1 MTRPPRSS
9 QTTAVISASDM
20 NFFKKLFIKDYENT
34 SDQEVRF
41 RYGIVAGIFGI
52 ISNVLLCVFK
62 VLVGVLSGSVAI
74 IADAINNLSDAGSSV
89 VTVFGFKLS
98 NRPADREHPF
108 GHARYEYIAAF
119 IIAFAVVLIGVL
131 LMKQSIEKIIT
142 PEDVKISVYT
152 YVVLGV
158 AIVLKILQGF
168 IYKNFGKAIN
178 SEALK
183 ASAMDSRNDVFT
195 TIAVLIS
202 TIVID
207 TTGVNIDGYAGLVVS
222 IVIIICSI
230 KLLKD
235 TINPLL
241 GTVPDKELVRKI
253 SEKLSQYDEVLGVHD
268 LMIHSYGPAITYASV
283 HVEVDSRRD
292 FLETHDEIDNI
303 ERDFMRDMN
312 VHLVIHMDPIAV
324 GDSETD
330 LLKKE
335 VQDVILGMNEEA
347 TIHDFRL
354 VKGNTHTNVLFD
366 VVVPYGA
373 KIGAREIA
381 RELNE
386 KIKSDKTYYFIIN
399 VDNKYV

>member
-1 MTRPPRSS
+1 M
-9 QTTAVISASDM
+9 
-20 NFFKKLFIKDYENT
+20 
-34 SDQEVRF
+34 RF

-52 ISNVLLCVFK
+52 ISNVILCVFK
-62 VLVGVLSGSVAI
+62 ILVGVFSGSVAI
-74 IADAINNLSDAGSSV
+74 VADAINNLSDAASSV

-131 LMKQSIEKIIT
+131 LLKQSIEKIIT
-142 PEDVKISVYT
+142 PESVNISAYT
-152 YVVLGV
+152 YVVLAV
-158 AIVLKILQGF
+158 SIVLKILQGL
-168 IYKNFGKAIN
+168 IYKNFGKTIN

-183 ASAMDSRNDVFT
+183 ASAADSRNDVFT

-207 TTGVNIDGYAGLVVS
+207 VTGVNIDGYAGLVVS
-222 IVIIICSI
+222 VVIIIFSI
-230 KLLKD
+230 KLLKE

-241 GTVPDKELVRKI
+241 GTVPDKELVAKI
-253 SEKLSQYDEVLGVHD
+253 SEKLRQYDEVLGFHD

-283 HVEVDSRRD
+283 HVEVDGGKN
-292 FLETHDEIDNI
+292 FIETHDQIDNI

-312 VHLVIHMDPIAV
+312 VHLVIHMDPITV
-324 GDSETD
+324 GDPETD
-330 LLKKE
+330 LLKNE
-335 VQDVILGMNEEA
+335 VQDVVRSMNEDV

-366 VVVPYGA
+366 VVVPYGV
-373 KIGAREIA
+373 KLGAREIR

-386 KIKSDKTYYFIIN
+386 KIKSDKTYYYIIN

>member
-1 MTRPPRSS
+1 MKFIR
-9 QTTAVISASDM
+9 
-20 NFFKKLFIKDYENT
+20 KLLIKEYQDTKNPK
-34 SDQEVRF
+34 VRF
-41 RYGIVAGIFGI
+41 RYGLVAGIFGI
-52 ISNVLLCVFK
+52 ISNALLCVFK
-62 VLVGVLSGSVAI
+62 LIVGI
-74 IADAINNLSDAGSSV
+74 IGNSITIVADAINNLSDAGSSV
-89 VTVFGFKLS
+89 VTLVGFKLS
-98 NRPADREHPF
+98 ATPPDNDHPF

-131 LMKQSIEKIIT
+131 LLKQSIEKIIT
-142 PEDVKISVYT
+142 PESVNISAYT
-152 YVVLGV
+152 YVVLAV
-158 AIVLKILQGF
+158 SIVLKILQGL
-168 IYKNFGKAIN
+168 IYGNFGRTIN

-183 ASAMDSRNDVFT
+183 ASAADSRNDVFT

-207 TTGVNIDGYAGLVVS
+207 VTGVNIDGYAGLVVS
-222 IVIIICSI
+222 VVIIIFSI
-230 KLLKD
+230 KLLKE

-241 GTVPDKELVRKI
+241 GTVPDKELVAKM
-253 SEKLSQYDEVLGVHD
+253 SEKLRQYDEVLGFHD

-283 HVEVDSRRD
+283 HVEVDGSKN
-292 FLETHDEIDNI
+292 FIETHDQIDNI

-324 GDSETD
+324 GDPETD

-335 VQDVILGMNEEA
+335 VQDVVRSMNEDI

-366 VVVPYGA
+366 VVVPYGV
-373 KIGAREIA
+373 KLGAREIR

-386 KIKSDKTYYFIIN
+386 KIKSDKTYYYIIN

>member
-1 MTRPPRSS
+1 MKL
-9 QTTAVISASDM
+9 
-20 NFFKKLFIKDYENT
+20 FKKLFIKDYENT

-41 RYGIVAGIFGI
+41 RCGVVAGIFGI
-52 ISNVLLCVFK
+52 ISNVILCVFK
-62 VLVGVLSGSVAI
+62 ILVGVFSGSVAI
-74 IADAINNLSDAGSSV
+74 VADAINNLSDAASSV

-131 LMKQSIEKIIT
+131 LLKQSIEKIIT
-142 PEDVKISVYT
+142 PESVNISAYT
-152 YVVLGV
+152 YVVLAV
-158 AIVLKILQGF
+158 SIVLKILQGL
-168 IYKNFGKAIN
+168 IYKNFGKTIN

-183 ASAMDSRNDVFT
+183 ASAADSRNDVFT

-207 TTGVNIDGYAGLVVS
+207 VTGVNIDGYAGLVVS
-222 IVIIICSI
+222 VVIIIFSI
-230 KLLKD
+230 KLLKE

-241 GTVPDKELVRKI
+241 GTVPDKELVAKI
-253 SEKLSQYDEVLGVHD
+253 SEKLRQYDEVLGFHD

-283 HVEVDSRRD
+283 HVEVDGSKN
-292 FLETHDEIDNI
+292 FIETHDQIDNI

-324 GDSETD
+324 GDPETD

-335 VQDVILGMNEEA
+335 VQDVIRSMNEDI

-366 VVVPYGA
+366 VVVPYGV
-373 KIGAREIA
+373 KLGAREIR

-386 KIKSDKTYYFIIN
+386 KIKSDKTYYYIIN